1 VGKWADRPTPG
12 PSRKREGGNEMIE
25 LERLAAFALVTG
37 MTSLVPGPSMLFV
50 LSQSI
55 WRGARSGA
63 AALGGLQLGYV
74 LWWLLAALGLG
85 TLAAAF
91 PLAFRLLAIGGALY
105 LAWLGTQALR
115 YAGRTPEEG
124 AKAAREPTRHAFR
137 DGILVAISNPKS
149 LIYIVALLPPF
160 VDATA
165 PVVPQLVVLALLAMA
180 IDIALGL
187 IYIFAGSRLAAAMER
202 PATRRKLDIAVGAI
216 FILIALGI
224 LAELFL
230 RAAPA

>member
-1 VGKWADRPTPG
+1 
-12 PSRKREGGNEMIE
+12 MIDP
-25 LERLAAFALVTG
+25 ERLAAFALVTG

-50 LSQSI
+50 LGQAI
-55 WRGARSGA
+55 RRGARSGA
-63 AALGGLQLGYV
+63 AALAGLQFGYIV
-74 LWWLLAALGLG
+74 WWLLAALGLG

-105 LAWLGTQALR
+105 LAWLGVQALHHTGQV
-115 YAGRTPEEG
+115 AEDG
-124 AKAAREPTRHAFR
+124 ADAARPPTRHAFR
-137 DGILVAISNPKS
+137 DGILVAIGNPKS

-160 VDATA
+160 VDARA

-180 IDIALGL
+180 IDVALGL
-187 IYIFAGSRLAAAMER
+187 VYIGAGSRLAAAMER
-202 PATRRKLDIAVGAI
+202 PATRRKLDVAVGVI

-224 LAELFL
+224 LVELFL